1 MLGPE
6 VTTFLS
12 GLSKETKHLQLNMVS
27 AIYERESVEAQKRKM
42 VSNQQNR
49 VKVQEGCLE

>member
-1 MLGPE
+1 MFLGGP
-6 VTTFLS
+6 
-12 GLSKETKHLQLNMVS
+12 SKDTKHLQLNMES